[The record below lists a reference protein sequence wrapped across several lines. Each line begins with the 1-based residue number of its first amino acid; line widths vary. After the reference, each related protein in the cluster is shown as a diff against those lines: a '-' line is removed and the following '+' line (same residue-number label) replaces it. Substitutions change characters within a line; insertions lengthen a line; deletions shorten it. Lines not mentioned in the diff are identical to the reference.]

1 MNKVLGIII
10 MVVAIAIA
18 VIPHYSDCQSQGKYL
33 TTSAGAQVS
42 MKCHWTA
49 VAEIAVGVPLLA
61 VGALIA
67 TSRRKSNLFQ
77 LGIMG
82 IIVGTFVI
90 LLPNKLIGVCSTP
103 TMVCHTF
110 MNPSLTILGSLAIIF
125 SLITLLLA
133 RKSED

>member
-10 MVVAIAIA
+10 MALAIAIA
-18 VIPHYSDCQSQGKYL
+18 VIPVFSDCQSQGKYL
-33 TTSAGAQVS
+33 TTSTGAQVS
-42 MKCHWTA
+42 MKCHWTG

-61 VGALIA
+61 LGALIA
-67 TSRRKSNLFQ
+67 VSRRKSNLFQ

-82 IIVGTFVI
+82 IILGVFVI

-103 TMVCHTF
+103 TMICHTF
-110 MNPSLTILGSLAIIF
+110 MNPSLTILGSLAIII

-133 RKSED
+133 RKLKD